1 MGRRRR
7 YFKKTLTR
15 RAGRLH
21 EYGDYDGD
29 IAIDCDALVIGS
41 GPGGALAA
49 YELAKAGK
57 SVVILEAGPKVRHG
71 ETRRDAGM
79 VLNRFFFY
87 GGMRSTRGNTVMPS
101 MQPRNLGGGSV
112 WNSAICMRF
121 PQFVLDR
128 YENEHELPGFA
139 TGRMDRHFAAVESFM
154 GVRPVA
160 DDVLG
165 QRNELFAKACENV
178 GFKATRIDRNESG
191 CKGSSECFT
200 LCPNDAKL
208 SMDRRGIPEVLELG
222 GSVYTSVSA
231 HELIKEGRSVRGVRG
246 FVVHPDSNKRSY
258 RVEVRAKVT
267 IMAAGCLA
275 TPEIL
280 QRSRVGND
288 RVGKNLRFHP
298 GSMVMGEFEEDIQP
312 WSGATQG
319 FHCLDF
325 MEEGIKLESL
335 WATSSLMGCR
345 FPGLGFE
352 LQTLLK
358 NYRKMCSWDCWVS
371 GEDSVGHIQQRPGRR
386 ADIVYN
392 IGQGEAD
399 RMTESMAKLSEMFF
413 SVGAKSVMT
422 GVHGLQAPAYDR
434 SIIDT
439 LRSRSFKVQEVPFA
453 SNHIFGTTAM
463 GGDPS
468 RHAVDPSGALYD
480 AEDIYICD
488 TGLLP
493 STPGANP
500 MMPTMAIVHM
510 ICEHIN
516 RRY

>member
-1 MGRRRR
+1 M
-7 YFKKTLTR
+7 
-15 RAGRLH
+15 
-21 EYGDYDGD
+21 
-29 IAIDCDALVIGS
+29 IGS

-57 SVVILEAGPKVRHG
+57 SVVVLEAGPRVRHG
-71 ETRRDAGM
+71 DTRRDAGM

-121 PQFVLDR
+121 PQFILDR
-128 YENEHELPGFA
+128 YEREHGLSGFA
-139 TGRMDRHFAAVESFM
+139 SGSLDRHFEAVEAFM

-160 DDVLG
+160 DNVLG
-165 QRNELFAKACENV
+165 PRNELFAQACNKV
-178 GFKATRIDRNESG
+178 GYTATRIERNESG

-200 LCPNDAKL
+200 FCPNDAKL
-208 SMDRRGIPEVLELG
+208 SMDRRGIPEVLDLG
-222 GSVYTSVSA
+222 GTVYTSVSA
-231 HELIKEGRSVRGVRG
+231 HKLIKEGSSIRGVQG
-246 FVVHPDSNKRSY
+246 FVVHPTTNQKTY
-258 RVEVRAKVT
+258 QVEVRAKVT
-267 IMAAGCLA
+267 VLAAGCLA

-280 QRSRVGND
+280 QRSGVGNAQ
-288 RVGKNLRFHP
+288 VGQNLRFHP
-298 GSMVMGEFEEDIQP
+298 GSMVMGEFDHEIEP

-335 WATSSLMGCR
+335 WATSSLMGSR
-345 FPGLGFE
+345 FPGLGKD
-352 LQTLLK
+352 LQGLLK
-358 NYRKMCSWDCWVS
+358 NYRKMCSWDSWVS
-371 GEDSVGHIQQRPGRR
+371 GEDSVGYIKARPGRR

-392 IGQGEAD
+392 IGQGDAD
-399 RMTESMAKLSEMFF
+399 RMVESMAKLSEMFF

-422 GVHGLQAPAYDR
+422 GLHGVEAP
-434 SIIDT
+434 SKQKNISEQ
-439 LRSRSFKVQEVPFA
+439 LRARRFKVQEVPFA

-463 GGDPS
+463 GADRG
-468 RHAVDPSGALYD
+468 RHAVDLRGAVYD
-480 AEDIYICD
+480 ADNLYVCD

-500 MMPTMAIVHM
+500 MLPTMALSHM
-510 ICEHIN
+510 ITEHIN
-516 RRY
+516 SQF